1 MLNLP
6 LNAEHQKRV
15 WLTSLHIAQRNGFPT
30 AILQKPRRQ
39 IKQKTKHTAP
49 HTNMNPPPKKSDIHL
64 HIPAHTQDHEPIQKQ
79 KHKDSIQMPQ
89 YHRQPYQTSKG
100 PQHSTPQ

>member
-1 MLNLP
+1 MANNP
-6 LNAEHQKRV
+6 PHS
-15 WLTSLHIAQRNGFPT
+15 TAQWFSNCDIT
-30 AILQKPRRQ
+30 
-39 IKQKTKHTAP
+39 KTKTPDKAKDKTHSTTHKYEP
-49 HTNMNPPPKKSDIHL
+49 PPPKKSDIHL